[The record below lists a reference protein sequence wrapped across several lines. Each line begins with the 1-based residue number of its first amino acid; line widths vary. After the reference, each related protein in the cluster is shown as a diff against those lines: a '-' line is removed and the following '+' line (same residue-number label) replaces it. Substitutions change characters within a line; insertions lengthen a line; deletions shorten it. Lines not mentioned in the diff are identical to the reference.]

1 MLTSVLVVAEYFPT
15 IVQPWLLN
23 AVEQICLRGQ
33 VTVVASEKGLGPLP
47 LKVETLGLLARTV
60 YCQMTGTGML
70 KKLFSPANFLKMIL
84 SAQFWRGVSVL
95 GIPLSDIRLLLK
107 HLALARVAGFDHY
120 NIIHAHHEISAYEYL
135 PLAKA
140 LNIPFVLTIHGL
152 PPAGVAELSMEKR
165 EVLYRSVSHV
175 QVNTQYS
182 ARQVVALGCPPE
194 KIRILPQGTDLKAFQ
209 FYPRLPVKGK
219 ESLVILTVARIQSD
233 KGHKYVIE
241 AVANLVR
248 AGHSIEYRIVGA
260 GYEEDNLRQQIRSL
274 GMEHV
279 IKMVGALTGQHLLDE
294 YRNAH
299 IFILPSLHDSE
310 GKREETQGVVIQ
322 EAQASGKIVIATNTG
337 GIPECVEDGMSA
349 FLVEDSSASAME
361 AAILRVLNQSEQWR
375 LWQEK
380 GRQWVESRYD
390 INVIGEK
397 QWELYQQAI
406 VEKNASTHAAPMLR
420 RSH

>member
-1 MLTSVLVVAEYFPT
+1 MLTSILVVAEYFPT

-23 AVEQICLRGQ
+23 AIEQICLRGQ
-33 VTVVASEKGLGPLP
+33 VTVVASEKGLGPFP
-47 LKVETLGLLARTV
+47 LKVEALGLLARTV
-60 YCQMTGTGML
+60 YCQMTGAGML
-70 KKLFSPANFLKMIL
+70 RKLFNPTDFLKMIL
-84 SAQFWRGVSVL
+84 NAQFWRGVSVV
-95 GIPLSDIRLLLK
+95 GMPLSDIRLLLK

-120 NIIHAHHEISAYEYL
+120 DVIHAHHEISAYEYL

-165 EVLYRSVSHV
+165 GVLYRSVAHV

-182 ARQVVALGCPPE
+182 ARQVIALGCAPE
-194 KIRILPQGTDLKAFQ
+194 KIRILPQGTDLQAFQ
-209 FYPRLPVKGK
+209 FYPRLPVEGK

-260 GYEEDNLRQQIRSL
+260 GYEEDNLRQLIQSL
-274 GMEHV
+274 GMEHA
-279 IKMVGALTGQHLLDE
+279 IKMVGALTGQPLLDE

-322 EAQASGKIVIATNTG
+322 EAQASGKIVIATKTG
-337 GIPECVEDGMSA
+337 GIPECVEDGVSA

-361 AAILRVLNQSEQWR
+361 AAILRVLNQSEHWR
-375 LWQEK
+375 QWQEK
-380 GRQWVESRYD
+380 GRHWVESRYD

-406 VEKNASTHAAPMLR
+406 AEKNASSHAAPLLR

>member
-1 MLTSVLVVAEYFPT
+1 MLTSILVVAEYFPT

-23 AVEQICLRGQ
+23 AIEQICLRGQ
-33 VTVVASEKGLGPLP
+33 VTVVASEKGLGPFP
-47 LKVETLGLLARTV
+47 VKVEALGLLARTV
-60 YCQMTGTGML
+60 YCQMTGAGML
-70 KKLFSPANFLKMIL
+70 RKLFNPTDLLKMIF
-84 SAQFWRGVSVL
+84 SAQFWRGVSVM
-95 GIPLSDIRLLLK
+95 GMPLSDIRLLLK

-120 NIIHAHHEISAYEYL
+120 DVIHAHHEISAYEYL

-165 EVLYRSVSHV
+165 RVLYRSVAHV

-182 ARQVVALGCPPE
+182 ARQVIALGCPSE
-194 KIRILPQGTDLKAFQ
+194 KIRVLPQGTDLQAFQ
-209 FYPRLPVKGK
+209 FYPRLPVEGK
-219 ESLVILTVARIQSD
+219 ESLVVLTVARIQSD

-241 AVANLVR
+241 AVANLIR

-260 GYEEDNLRQQIRSL
+260 GYEEDNLRQLIQSL
-274 GMEHV
+274 GMEHA
-279 IKMVGALTGQHLLDE
+279 IKMVGALTGQPLLEE

-299 IFILPSLHDSE
+299 VFILPSLHDSE

-322 EAQASGKIVIATNTG
+322 EAQASGKIVIATKTG
-337 GIPECVEDGMSA
+337 GIPECVEDGVSA

-361 AAILRVLNQSEQWR
+361 AAILRVLNQSEHWR
-375 LWQEK
+375 QWQEK

-406 VEKNASTHAAPMLR
+406 AEKNASSHAAPLLR

>member
-23 AVEQICLRGQ
+23 AIEQICLRGQ
-33 VTVVASEKGLGPLP
+33 VTVVASEKGLGPIP

-60 YCQMTGTGML
+60 YCQMTGTDLL

-84 SAQFWRGVSVL
+84 SSQFWRGVSLV
-95 GIPLSDIRLLLK
+95 GVPFSDIRGLLK

-120 NIIHAHHEISAYEYL
+120 DIIHAHHEISAYEYL

-165 EVLYRSVSHV
+165 EILYRSVTHV

-182 ARQVVALGCPPE
+182 ARQVLALGCPPE
-194 KIRILPQGTDLKAFQ
+194 KIRILPQGTDLQAFR
-209 FYPRLPVKGK
+209 FYPRMHAVGEEP
-219 ESLVILTVARIQSD
+219 LVILTVARIQSD
-233 KGHKYVIE
+233 KGHRFAIE
-241 AVANLVR
+241 AVANLVK
-248 AGHSIEYRIVGA
+248 AGHRIEYRIVGA
-260 GYEEDNLRQQIRSL
+260 GFEENNLRQQVRSL
-274 GMEHV
+274 GMENA
-279 IKMVGALTGQHLLDE
+279 IKMVGALTGQPLLEE

-299 IFILPSLHDSE
+299 VFILPSLHDSE

-322 EAQASGKIVIATNTG
+322 EAQASGKIVIATKIG
-337 GIPECVEDGMSA
+337 GISECVEDGVSA
-349 FLVEDSSASAME
+349 ILVEDSSASAIE
-361 AAILRVLNQSEQWR
+361 AAILGVLNQSEHWMQ
-375 LWQEK
+375 WQEK

-406 VEKNASTHAAPMLR
+406 AEKNASSHAAAKLHR
-420 RSH
+420 GH